1 MNKFS
6 IFKNVIYCEN
16 IASTND
22 YAKQLIKENT
32 IKENCVVFAEN
43 QLQGRGRYSHR
54 WYSEKNKSLT
64 FSFVLFSNLDLN
76 KIKYLESIVLKTII
90 VALNKKGVKA
100 VIKRPNDIYFEGR
113 KIGGILLENT
123 SHNNV
128 VKHSIIGIG
137 LNINN
142 TKYPYWV
149 PKPISVMEI
158 LGKEIN
164 IEIFFTDFC
173 LLFEE
178 QIKSFFIQN

>member
-16 IASTND
+16 ISSTND

-32 IKENCVVFAEN
+32 IKENCVVFTEN
-43 QLQGRGRYSHR
+43 QLKGRGRYSHR

-64 FSFVLFSNLDLN
+64 FSFVLFLNLDLN

-90 VALNKKGVKA
+90 IALNKKGVKA

-113 KIGGILLENT
+113 KIGGVLLENT
-123 SHNNV
+123 SYNNV